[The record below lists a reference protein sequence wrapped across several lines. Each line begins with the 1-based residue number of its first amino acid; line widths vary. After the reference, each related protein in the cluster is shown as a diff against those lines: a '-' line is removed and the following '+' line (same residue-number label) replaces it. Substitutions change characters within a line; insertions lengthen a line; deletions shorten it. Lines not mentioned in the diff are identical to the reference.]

1 MVMKINNKMKV
12 GILAA
17 LVILIGMFIFYQW
30 YNRKL
35 VVASAKEFSKEFDEI
50 DKSWVLSKKEVTS
63 DTKQLIDIIENTHP
77 FFILEGETDNYKKA
91 KAKFVAETSKSMTKE
106 EFKVEVSKYLS
117 SIEDAHT
124 EIQWQ
129 VDKVLDVNWK
139 YINNK
144 LVILDD
150 KNKLTGKIV
159 TKINGVGIDKV
170 FKSIDELFPAENYVA
185 VADNYSV
192 YSKYKEVLGYSGVEC
207 TKDIDVTVTNGA
219 SEENIQ
225 LKFLNGANSFSKN
238 NEIYSKKIDQS
249 TVYVKLG
256 TCVINGDLG
265 KVIEELELELKEG
278 IKNVIIDVTDNPG
291 GNSEAC
297 SKLLEAINVKPGS
310 FGSIR
315 RFSELAQK
323 KYGFSKKSGY
333 DSHDSSN
340 DAVPNPNISLY
351 VITNEETFSSAQW
364 LATWVKDGKL
374 GTIIGRPSKNMPS
387 SYGDV
392 LGFQLKNSKLK
403 GQVSFTKWTRP
414 DKSKDSERVL
424 ETDIYVD
431 YSENPLDKALE
442 VIASKKK

>member
-1 MVMKINNKMKV
+1 MKINNKMKL
-12 GILAA
+12 GILTA
-17 LVILIGMFIFYQW
+17 LIILIGMFIFYQW

-50 DKSWVLSKKEVTS
+50 DKSKVLSKKEVTS

-77 FFILEGETDNYKKA
+77 FFILEGKTDKYKKA
-91 KAKFVAETSKSMTKE
+91 KAKFVAETSRKMTKE
-106 EFKVEVSKYLS
+106 ELKVEASKYLS

-144 LVILDD
+144 LVILDN

-159 TKINGVGIDKV
+159 TKINGVEIDKV

-207 TKDIDVTVTNGA
+207 TKDINLTVTNGA

-225 LKFLNGANSFSKN
+225 LKFLDSISNFPKDYELN
-238 NEIYSKKIDQS
+238 SKKIDQD
-249 TVYVKLG
+249 TVYVKFG
-256 TCVINGDLG
+256 SCVLSGELE
-265 KVIEELELELKEG
+265 KVIEDLELELKEG

-291 GNSEAC
+291 GSSEAC
-297 SKLLEAINVKPGS
+297 KKLLEAINVKPGD

-315 RFSELAQK
+315 RYSELAQE
-323 KYGFSKKSGY
+323 KYGLNKKSGY
-333 DSHDSSN
+333 ESHESSN

-387 SYGDV
+387 SYGDAID
-392 LGFQLKNSKLK
+392 FELKNSKLK

-424 ETDIYVD
+424 EPDIYVD